1 MSLRLT
7 KKQSLAA
14 GILFMIIVLLSLLC
28 YTKFIRPF
36 EQEVELLESD
46 LSTEQQLLKSASE
59 KAGMPATQ
67 MIQSSVE
74 LQKRL
79 PVKPFTEQFLLELEK
94 AEVVSNSLI
103 LSMQFSDEEEADL
116 GSAESEEQNGPNKKQ
131 MVMDEETGTI
141 VPEDKQE
148 EEKAEQSAE
157 TLPVGLKKVTVKL
170 SVESEWYK
178 DLLTFIDTVEKSR
191 RISQVESISFQG
203 PQEPTKLS
211 EIDKPTVQYELTIST
226 FYHPALEELRKD
238 IPTIDLPEPGEKED
252 PFQTLINN

>member
-14 GILFMIIVLLSLLC
+14 AILFMVIVLLSLLG
-28 YTKFIRPF
+28 YTKFIRPL
-36 EQEVELLESD
+36 EQEAELLESD

-59 KAGMPATQ
+59 KAGMPAAQ

-116 GSAESEEQNGPNKKQ
+116 GIEEGEEEKGPAKKQ

-141 VPEDKQE
+141 VPEDQQAND
-148 EEKAEQSAE
+148 KAEQSGG
-157 TLPVGLKKVTVKL
+157 TLPVGLKKVTVQL

-178 DLLTFIDTVEKSR
+178 DLLTFIDTIEKSR
-191 RISQVESISFQG
+191 RISQVENISFQG

-211 EIDKPTVQYELTIST
+211 EIDKPTVQYTLTISA

-238 IPTIDLPEPGEKED
+238 IPVIDIPEPGEKED